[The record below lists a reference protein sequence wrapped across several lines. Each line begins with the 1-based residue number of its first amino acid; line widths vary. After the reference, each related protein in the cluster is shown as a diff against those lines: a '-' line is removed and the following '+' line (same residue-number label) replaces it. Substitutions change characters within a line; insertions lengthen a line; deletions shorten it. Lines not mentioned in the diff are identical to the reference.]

1 MSFVLSFVGEQNE
14 GGLLS
19 RREPEVHDWVSPSP
33 CCLLAAVGVVTLDI

>member
-1 MSFVLSFVGEQNE
+1 MLSFVGEQNE

-33 CCLLAAVGVVTLDI
+33 CGLLAAVGVVTLDI